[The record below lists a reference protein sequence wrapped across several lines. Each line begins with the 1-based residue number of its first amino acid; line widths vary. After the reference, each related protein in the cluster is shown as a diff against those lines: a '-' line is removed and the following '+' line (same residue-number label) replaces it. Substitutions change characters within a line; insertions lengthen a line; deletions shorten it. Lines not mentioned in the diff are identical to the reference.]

1 MQSSPEQ
8 LTESWAALFGAFDSG
23 SFDLSAL
30 GGFDPAAM
38 SLDLGELFSGFDP
51 TGMSADF
58 TTLIEDLTAAW
69 VPDLATSAL
78 SVF

>member
-1 MQSSPEQ
+1 M
-8 LTESWAALFGAFDSG
+8 LGAFDPG

-30 GGFDPAAM
+30 GGFDPATM
-38 SLDLGELFSGFDP
+38 SLDLGELLSGFDP
-51 TGMSADF
+51 TAMSADF
-58 TTLIEDLTAAW
+58 ATLIEDLTAAW